1 MLQEDWEYCW
11 NAAGMLHLQDYCRNT
26 AGIKNT
32 TEIVDEYCA
41 NTAAILQE
49 YMNTTGILQIC
60 AGILRESD
68 RNTAGILQEY
78 CMNTAGIP
86 QECCKNTAGMQQE

>member
-32 TEIVDEYCA
+32 AEIVDEYYE

-49 YMNTTGILQIC
+49 YMNTTGIL
-60 AGILRESD
+60 
-68 RNTAGILQEY
+68 
-78 CMNTAGIP
+78 
-86 QECCKNTAGMQQE
+86 